1 MTGQVAQ
8 RPSQEP
14 NQEQA
19 CRIKQE
25 FSRGNRLVI
34 RDVTIGLFEEGASM
48 KGQSELSVESSNA
61 PGDIREIKDT
71 ARKLTLLL
79 VRKLEDDMNAGVIDH
94 AQIRLLSAVVL
105 KAARFWEKLARDTGV
120 ARQEQLEIQAMKE
133 QASKGV
139 DNEQVG
145 TAIVGT
151 E

>member
-1 MTGQVAQ
+1 M
-8 RPSQEP
+8 
-14 NQEQA
+14 
-19 CRIKQE
+19 
-25 FSRGNRLVI
+25 
-34 RDVTIGLFEEGASM
+34 GLFEEGASM
-48 KGQSELSVESSNA
+48 KGQSELSMESSNA

-105 KAARFWEKLARDTGV
+105 KAARFWEKLARDIGV